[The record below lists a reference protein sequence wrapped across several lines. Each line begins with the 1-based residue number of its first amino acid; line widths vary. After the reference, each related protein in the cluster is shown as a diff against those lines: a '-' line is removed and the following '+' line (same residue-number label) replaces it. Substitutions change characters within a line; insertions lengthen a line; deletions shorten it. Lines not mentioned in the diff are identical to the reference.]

1 MRWRRVHRLVQMTNS
16 TGDRQRRHRD
26 GTWRFV
32 QFLALILALPIALSA
47 LISDSILW
55 GDEKETKQAPK
66 KLDVSNVQPL
76 PKASKRGNKSDLT
89 SLAYFEDDGLLT
101 KQVQL
106 TTVNEEEEL
115 RTASSAREAESA
127 PAPPPC
133 KAWPKPDLALFLT
146 GRQDGYIEPC
156 GCTGLEN
163 AKGGLSRRSK
173 FYHQL
178 LERGWDVVPLD
189 VGNQVDRFGVQAELK
204 FQTTVDTL
212 RAMDYAAIG
221 FGPNDLRLSIGNLAV
236 AIGESDEA
244 HPAIFVCANADI
256 LGMNAKY
263 RIIEKNGLRVG
274 VTSILGTRE
283 REQINSDEIIL
294 SDPDAALRLVLAEL
308 KQQAC
313 THLILLA
320 HASLDESRELAKK
333 FQEFSLIITGGG
345 SGEPTQGPEEIS
357 GARAP
362 MLQVGTKGMYVGVV
376 GLYEQPRRGFR
387 YERVVLD
394 ARFPDDPDVLDAFS
408 EYQRQLKSL
417 GLPGLGI
424 RPVKHPQRGR
434 TFVGHEVC
442 GECHTKAL
450 AVFEGTPHF
459 HATDSISQPTQRSNI
474 PRHFDPECLSC
485 HVTGW
490 NPQGHYPYQTGYL
503 DLEKSVH
510 LHGNGCENCHGP
522 GSQHV
527 AAENGDVEVTEAQ
540 IEAFRAAMRLDLAK
554 AENVCVECHDTDNS
568 PDFKFDAYWEQVKH
582 EGVD

>member
-1 MRWRRVHRLVQMTNS
+1 MRWRRVQSLRENSRSSGERDDRSPGPRRRRLSFPAMVL
-16 TGDRQRRHRD
+16 GLL
-26 GTWRFV
+26 V
-32 QFLALILALPIALSA
+32 ALPG
-47 LISDSILW
+47 LISDSASC
-55 GDEKETKQAPK
+55 GDEKTSKQPVPK
-66 KLDVSNVQPL
+66 KIEVSNAQPL
-76 PKASKRGNKSDLT
+76 PKPPKSGGKSNLA
-89 SLAYFEDDGLLT
+89 SLAYFEDDGSKV

-106 TTVNEEEEL
+106 ATVNEDL
-115 RTASSAREAESA
+115 RTASSAHDAENA
-127 PAPPPC
+127 PVPPPC
-133 KAWPKPDLALFLT
+133 QAWPKPDLALFLT

-178 LERGWDVVPLD
+178 LERGWDVIPLD
-189 VGNQVDRFGVQAELK
+189 VGNQVNRFGVQAELK
-204 FQTTVDTL
+204 FQTTVDTM
-212 RAMDYAAIG
+212 RAMNYAAIG

-236 AIGESDEA
+236 AIGESDET
-244 HPAIFVCANADI
+244 HPAIFICANADI
-256 LGMNAKY
+256 LKMNAKY
-263 RIIEKNGLRVG
+263 RIVEKNGLRVG
-274 VTSILGTRE
+274 VTSILGKRE
-283 REQINSDEIIL
+283 REQINSDEIVL
-294 SDPDAALRLVLAEL
+294 SDPILALRPVVAEL
-308 KQQAC
+308 KQQGC

-320 HASLDESRELAKK
+320 HASLDESRELAKQ
-333 FQEFSLIITGGG
+333 FPEFSLIITGGG
-345 SGEPTQGPEEIS
+345 AGEPTKGPEEIP

-362 MLQVGTKGMYVGVV
+362 MLQVGTKGMYVGVI

-394 ARFPDDPDVLDAFS
+394 ARFPDDPKVLDAFG

-417 GLPGLGI
+417 GLAGLGI

-434 TFVGHEVC
+434 TYVGHEVC
-442 GECHTKAL
+442 GECHTKAYE
-450 AVFEGTPHF
+450 VFKETPHF

-490 NPQGHYPYQTGYL
+490 NPQGYYPYQTGYL

-510 LHGNGCENCHGP
+510 LHSNGCENCHGP

-527 AAENGDVEVTEAQ
+527 AAENGDIKVTEAQ

-554 AENVCVECHDTDNS
+554 AENACVECHDTDNS
-568 PDFKFDAYWEQVKH
+568 PDFEFGAYWEQVKH
-582 EGVD
+582 KGMD